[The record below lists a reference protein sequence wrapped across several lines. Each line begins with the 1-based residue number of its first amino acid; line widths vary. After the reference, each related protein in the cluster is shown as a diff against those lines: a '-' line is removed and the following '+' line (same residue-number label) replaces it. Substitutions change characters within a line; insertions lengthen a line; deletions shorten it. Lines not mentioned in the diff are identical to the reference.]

1 MNDNKDAVKRIID
14 AKTRQPEY
22 QRLDIEPKVGG
33 HSLLHDEFG
42 MPKVSGG
49 QRRNI
54 PEMKEISGDPV
65 VIKASKPGKIKNRGY
80 LTLKEDGNHVKVP
93 SFSGSNIAPDDEEDN
108 FIPPKSNFVAVGHV
122 EHAWYDDKVAGPS
135 TVDNNENVDIE
146 KLQGLNP
153 LADVENAKI
162 AKSVEFFRKRLSYV
176 KSFTITELVEVNDE
190 QELSDLKV
198 KIFGQKGIFTDILK
212 QLGSLKEVDRPVI
225 GELVNQ
231 VYSELQLEIEGKA
244 YELESEAAEANEV
257 TEWPEDMATI
267 TRDED
272 EEDEDE
278 TPDEETDEENEADDE
293 ESSNSPSD
301 SPTVPEGHY
310 AIIVDGKLL
319 DVSESSEKARNFIS
333 HLLLNENLS
342 LDSIQLIK
350 RIKIDFG
357 IILGP

>member
-1 MNDNKDAVKRIID
+1 M
-14 AKTRQPEY
+14 
-22 QRLDIEPKVGG
+22 EPKVGG
-33 HSLLHDEFG
+33 QSLLHDEFG

-49 QRRNI
+49 KRRNV
-54 PEMKEISGDPV
+54 PEMKEISGEPV
-65 VIKASKPGKIKNRGY
+65 AVKASKPSAKISFKKPNQPIAQP
-80 LTLKEDGNHVKVP
+80 KVE
-93 SFSGSNIAPDDEEDN
+93 EEDS

-135 TVDNNENVDIE
+135 TIDNNEEVDIE

-153 LADVENAKI
+153 LADVDNTKV
-162 AKSVEFFRKRLSYV
+162 AKSVEFFKKRLAYV
-176 KSFTITELVEVNDE
+176 KSFTVAELAEVNDE

-198 KIFGQKGIFTDILK
+198 KIFGKKGIFTDILK
-212 QLGSLKEVDRPVI
+212 QLGSLKGDKAVV
-225 GELVNQ
+225 GELINQ

-257 TEWPEDMATI
+257 TEWPEDMVAI

-272 EEDEDE
+272 EDENE
-278 TPDEETDEENEADDE
+278 ASDEEADEEDEADDE
-293 ESSNSPSD
+293 ESADSPSD
-301 SPTVPEGHY
+301 SPAVPEGHY

-319 DVSESSEKARNFIS
+319 DVVESAEKARDFIS
-333 HLLLNENLS
+333 HLLLNENLT

-357 IILGP
+357 IILGE